1 MNASEWFNSVIGVIA
16 FDSSAHSGDQPP
28 ASRLSTIFWLQVRQL
43 WVDNGETAMHN
54 VDSFES
60 AESKA
65 PPSIESRSS
74 TFFSQPLFFAAELT
88 LERERERTCTKEFS
102 PENFHKGTSTC
113 ELLQE
118 NFFCRRTSVTE
129 VGQRMRSNYSSICCR
144 V

>member
-1 MNASEWFNSVIGVIA
+1 MPANDSTRLSALLHSIPVRTPVISLLPAGCPPSFDCRCDNCESTMARRQCTTSIA
-16 FDSSAHSGDQPP
+16 LNPLNRKLPLPLSHDRQPSSASLLC
-28 ASRLSTIFWLQVRQL
+28 SRTY
-43 WVDNGETAMHN
+43 T
-54 VDSFES
+54 
-60 AESKA
+60 
-65 PPSIESRSS
+65 
-74 TFFSQPLFFAAELT
+74 
-88 LERERERTCTKEFS
+88 RERERTKEFS